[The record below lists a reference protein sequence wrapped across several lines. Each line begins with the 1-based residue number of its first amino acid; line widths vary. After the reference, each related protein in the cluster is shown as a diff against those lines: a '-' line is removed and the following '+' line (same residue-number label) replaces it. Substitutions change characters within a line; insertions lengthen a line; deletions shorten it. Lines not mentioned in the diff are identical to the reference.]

1 MSKHARDRRPYIKP
15 VTRMELS
22 ESNIKLRWIAV
33 AVLLAIA
40 VVALGYGVSA
50 ALSTE
55 PGWQEV
61 TSNPDAVNCA
71 QDFVLMYDFSAEGIN
86 PTVENKRLET
96 LYTQLTEDAYS
107 IFSPEAEVEGIN
119 NLHYLNTHVNETVTV
134 VPELYEALELAVRY
148 ESRYLFL
155 APVNDLYEPVFLS
168 EGDGEAETF
177 DPMKDAQRM
186 EWVQEAVAYAADPE
200 MIRLELLGANQVR
213 LAVAEEYLAYADA
226 EEIGIFVDFGWLRN
240 AFIIDYMANKLAE
253 EGCTFGYL
261 ASYDGFTRNLDVRG
275 TGYTINL
282 FDRQDNDILMPANFS
297 YTSPASIVY
306 LRDYPLSEEDRWH
319 YYGYE
324 NGDITTIFLDPA
336 DGVSKSA
343 VDSLT
348 GYSTSL
354 GCAEILLQLAPVF
367 TADTLNRD
375 ELISL
380 ASTGIETIW
389 FEGATLYHTEKD
401 SGIMILTESGG
412 QGYSVELAAGP
423 EK

>member
-1 MSKHARDRRPYIKP
+1 MSKHARDRRPYVKP

-40 VVALGYGVSA
+40 VVALGYGISV

-61 TSNPDAVNCA
+61 SANPDTVNCA

-86 PTVENKRLET
+86 ATVENKRLET

-107 IFSPEAEVEGIN
+107 IFSPEAEVEGLN
-119 NLHYLNTHVNETVTV
+119 NLHYLNAHVNETVTV
-134 VPELYEALELAVRY
+134 IPELYEALELAVRY

-168 EGDGEAETF
+168 EGDGEAEAF

-186 EWVQEAVAYAADPE
+186 RWVQEAAAYAADPE
-200 MIRLELLGANQVR
+200 MIRLELLGENQVR
-213 LAVAEEYLAYADA
+213 LVAAEEYLAYAEA
-226 EEIGIFVDFGWLRN
+226 EEIGILVDFGWLRN
-240 AFIIDYMANKLAE
+240 AFIIDYMADKLTQ

-261 ASYDGFTRNLDVRG
+261 ASYDGFTRNLDTRG
-275 TGYTINL
+275 NSYTVNL
-282 FDRQDNDILMPANFS
+282 FDRQGSDILMPANFT

-324 NGDITTIFLDPA
+324 SGDITTIFLDPA
-336 DGVSKSA
+336 DGVSKAA

-348 GYSTSL
+348 GYSTEL

-367 TADTLNRD
+367 TADTLKAE
-375 ELISL
+375 ELIVL
-380 ASTGIETIW
+380 ASAGIETIW
-389 FEGATLYHTEKD
+389 FEETVLYHTEAD
-401 SGIMILTESGG
+401 PFLQILTESGG
-412 QGYSVELAAGP
+412 QGYGLACVTNQ
-423 EK
+423 